1 MFGRPTIFGTHLARK
16 PIRLSEIDDT
26 NRDSH
31 TRLTEDDFCMFLYE
45 KTSHRDY
52 SFSATNN
59 LISNLKKPVTSNV
72 NILGYKNEAI
82 LQCAAAFKETLN
94 SAWLQTATLVP
105 IPPSKAPNDPAF
117 DNRMEQVCRLIA
129 NGQDVRNLVVQNTTM
144 VANHARGP
152 DDRVTVDELLAVYSI
167 DESLANP
174 EPTTIGIVDDMLTAG
189 THFKAMQSILSQRF
203 PNAAIIG
210 LFVARR
216 IFPED

>member
-1 MFGRPTIFGTHLARK
+1 MIFGTRLSLK
-16 PIRLSEIDDT
+16 PIRLSEVDDT

-31 TRLTEDDFCMFLYE
+31 TRLTENDLCMFLYE

-59 LISNLKKPVTSNV
+59 LISNLKKPVTSSPQ
-72 NILGYKNEAI
+72 ILGYKNGAIRQCGANFAEA
-82 LQCAAAFKETLN
+82 LRPQ
-94 SAWLQTATLVP
+94 WLKRATLIP
-105 IPPSKAPNDPAF
+105 IPPSKAPNDSAY

-129 NGQDVRNLVVQNTTM
+129 KGQDVRNLVVQNTTM

-189 THFKAMQSILSQRF
+189 THFKAMQLILSQRF
-203 PNAAIIG
+203 PEAVIVG